1 MIRPSFYKLK
11 SNYKSRLEGT
21 HPCSMHFPNT
31 CAIRISEALVRSN
44 ERFLEK
50 LKKSIKNKCPHGYIR
65 GAQDL
70 GAILAKPSV
79 FGARDFGWNAQETRS
94 TPPDD
99 AIGKK
104 GIICYMK
111 IPGFSGQG
119 HIDLWNETKP
129 VGQQYWDAETIWMW
143 TLK

>member
-1 MIRPSFYKLK
+1 MIRPSFYNLK
-11 SNYKSRLEGT
+11 SNYKKRSREIHT
-21 HPCSMHFPNT
+21 CSMHFPNT
-31 CAIRISEALVRSN
+31 CAIRMSEALVRSN
-44 ERFLEK
+44 KRFLEVFK
-50 LKKSIKNKCPHGYIR
+50 RSIKNKCPHGYIR

-79 FGARDFGWNAQETRS
+79 FGARDFGWNAQENRS

-104 GIICYMK
+104 GIVCYMK
-111 IPGFSGQG
+111 IPDFSGQG
-119 HIDLWNETKP
+119 HIDLWDETKP
-129 VGQQYWDAETIWMW
+129 VGQEYWDAETIWMW

>member
-1 MIRPSFYKLK
+1 MLRPSFYKLK
-11 SNYKSRLEGT
+11 SNYKKKQGGT
-21 HPCSMHFPNT
+21 HTCSMHFPNT
-31 CAIRISEALVRSN
+31 CAIRMSEALVRSN
-44 ERFLEK
+44 EKFLDVFK
-50 LKKSIKNKCPHGYIR
+50 RSHKNKCPHGHIR

-79 FGARDFGWNAQETRS
+79 FGVRDFGWNAQESRS

-104 GIICYMK
+104 GIVCYMK

-129 VGQQYWDAETIWMW
+129 VEQHYWDAETIWMW

>member
-1 MIRPSFYKLK
+1 MLRPSFYKLK
-11 SNYKSRLEGT
+11 SNYKKRREGT
-21 HPCSMHFPNT
+21 HACSMHFPNT
-31 CAIRISEALVRSN
+31 CAIRMSEALARSN
-44 ERFLEK
+44 ERFLDAF
-50 LKKSIKNKCPHGYIR
+50 KKSVKNKCPHGYIR

-79 FGARDFGWNAQETRS
+79 FGVRNFGWNAQESRS

-104 GIICYMK
+104 GIVCYMK

-119 HIDLWNETKP
+119 HIDLWDGADP
-129 VGQQYWDAETIWMW
+129 VGDEYWHAETIWMW